1 MSMNNKNTVSNSE
14 ILMNIKDINLSFGG
28 LKALLGVSLQIKTG
42 EILAII
48 GPNGAG
54 KSSMLNVIS
63 GIYVPQEGV
72 VEWKGKVRS
81 KIAPHNIARMGIAR
95 TFQNIALFRGMSVL
109 ENILTGRN
117 ILMKR
122 NLIME
127 MLYMGLGR
135 RQEEDHRKKVEEII
149 DFLEI
154 QAIRKTPVSRLPYG
168 LQKRVELGRALAL
181 EPELLLLDEPMAGMN
196 VEEKEDM
203 CRFVLDVNEQFG
215 TTIVLIEH
223 DMGVV
228 MDISDR
234 VVVLDYGIKIA
245 EGTPDEVRSEQKVID
260 AYLGAG

>member
-1 MSMNNKNTVSNSE
+1 MNDQKFVDRSE
-14 ILMNIKDINLSFGG
+14 VMMNIKDINLSFGG
-28 LKALLGVSLQIKTG
+28 LKALSGVSLKINKG
-42 EILAII
+42 EVLAII

-63 GIYVPQEGV
+63 GIYVPQEGE
-72 VEWKGKVRS
+72 VEWKGKLRK
-81 KIAPHNIARMGIAR
+81 KIAPHDIARMGIAR
-95 TFQNIALFRGMSVL
+95 TFQNIALFKGMSAL

-122 NLIME
+122 NIIME

-135 RQEEDHRKKVEEII
+135 SQEEKHRKKAEEII

-154 QAIRKTPVSRLPYG
+154 QSIRKMPVSRLPYG

-203 CRFVLDVNEQFG
+203 CRFILDVNEQFV

-245 EGTPDEVRSEQKVID
+245 DGTPDEVRSEQKVID